1 MSPNFSVLTPKSTY
15 EKFYLFDEIG
25 YRKTVSKQL
34 LSENLKLAM
43 LATLLRQRQKDK
55 NAVFK

>member
-15 EKFYLFDEIG
+15 EKCYLFDEIG